1 MQDGNEM
8 GTAEQNTAE
17 VLPEVLIVVPCLN
30 EAAHIGRLLDQ
41 FAPAAER
48 IGAKIVVAD
57 GGSTD
62 GTQRIVET
70 RTARNARL
78 VLLRNPKR
86 IQSAAVNLAVA
97 RYGEPC
103 EYLIRVDA
111 HGAYPDDY
119 CDRLVEE
126 AVRTG
131 ADSVV
136 VGMDT
141 KGFGFFQRA
150 VAAAQNSRLGNGG
163 SPHRHGTSEG
173 AWTDHGHH
181 ALMKVAAFR
190 AVGGYDESFTHNED
204 AELDHRLLKAGFR
217 IWLTG
222 KTIMTYYPRASVP
235 GLFRQYVGYGR
246 GRARNMLK
254 HGMVPKVRQ
263 MLPLMVFPVV
273 AGTSLAFLHWS
284 AIVPASLW
292 ALICLGYGAL
302 MAIAQRN
309 PDGMLAGF
317 SAMVMHLAWSL
328 GFWLQLLSSR
338 KPARSGR

>member
-1 MQDGNEM
+1 MQDGSEM
-8 GTAEQNTAE
+8 GTAEQKTPE

-30 EAAHIGRLLDQ
+30 EAAHIGGLLDQ

-48 IGAKIVVAD
+48 IDAKIVVAD

-62 GTQRIVET
+62 GTQRIVEGKAAGNG
-70 RTARNARL
+70 RIVPLA
-78 VLLRNPKR
+78 NPKR
-86 IQSAAVNLAVA
+86 IQSAAVNLAVE
-97 RYGEPC
+97 RHGQGC

-119 CDRLVEE
+119 CDRLVGE

-136 VGMDT
+136 VGMAT

-163 SPHRHGTSEG
+163 SPHRHGASDG

-181 ALMKVAAFR
+181 ALMRVEAFR

-204 AELDHRLLKAGFR
+204 AELDYRLRKSGFR

-222 KTIMTYYPRASVP
+222 KTIMTYYPRASVS

-254 HGMVPKVRQ
+254 HGMIPKVRQ

-328 GFWLQLLSSR
+328 GFWLQLLFSR
-338 KPARSGR
+338 GQERTGR

>member
-1 MQDGNEM
+1 M
-8 GTAEQNTAE
+8 GTAEEKSPEA
-17 VLPEVLIVVPCLN
+17 LPDVLIVVPCLN
-30 EAAHIGRLLDQ
+30 EAAHIGGLLDQ

-48 IGAKIVVAD
+48 IDAKIVVAD

-62 GTQRIVET
+62 GTRRIVEGK
-70 RTARNARL
+70 AAGNARIVPL
-78 VLLRNPKR
+78 DNPKR
-86 IQSAAVNLAVA
+86 IQSAAVNLAVE
-97 RYGEPC
+97 RHGEGC

-136 VGMDT
+136 VGMAT

-163 SPHRHGTSEG
+163 SPHRHGASDG

-181 ALMKVAAFR
+181 ALMRVDAFR

-204 AELDHRLLKAGFR
+204 AELDYRLRKSGFR

-222 KTIMTYYPRASVP
+222 KTIMT
-235 GLFRQYVGYGR
+235 
-246 GRARNMLK
+246 
-254 HGMVPKVRQ
+254 
-263 MLPLMVFPVV
+263 
-273 AGTSLAFLHWS
+273 
-284 AIVPASLW
+284 
-292 ALICLGYGAL
+292 
-302 MAIAQRN
+302 
-309 PDGMLAGF
+309 
-317 SAMVMHLAWSL
+317 
-328 GFWLQLLSSR
+328 
-338 KPARSGR
+338 

>member
-1 MQDGNEM
+1 MKDGNEM
-8 GTAEQNTAE
+8 GTAEEDT
-17 VLPEVLIVVPCLN
+17 PEILIVVPCLN
-30 EAAHIGRLLDQ
+30 EAAHIGGLLGQ
-41 FAPAAER
+41 FTPATER

-62 GTQRIVET
+62 GTQRIVEEKAAQD
-70 RTARNARL
+70 ARV
-78 VLLRNPKR
+78 VLLANPKR
-86 IQSAAVNLAVA
+86 IQSAAVNLAVE
-97 RYGEPC
+97 RHGEGC
-103 EYLIRVDA
+103 DYLIRIDA

-136 VGMDT
+136 VAMAT

-163 SPHRHGTSEG
+163 SPHRHGASDG

-181 ALMKVAAFR
+181 ALMRVAAFR
-190 AVGGYDESFTHNED
+190 SVGGYDETFTHNED
-204 AELDHRLLKAGFR
+204 AELDYRLRQAGFR

-222 KTIMTYYPRASVP
+222 KTIMTYYPRASVS

-328 GFWLQLLSSR
+328 GFWQQLLSSR
-338 KPARSGR
+338 KPERAGR